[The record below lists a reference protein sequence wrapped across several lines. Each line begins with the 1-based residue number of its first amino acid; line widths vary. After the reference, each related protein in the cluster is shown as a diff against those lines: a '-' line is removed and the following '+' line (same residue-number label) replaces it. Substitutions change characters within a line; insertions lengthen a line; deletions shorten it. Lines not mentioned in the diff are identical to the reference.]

1 MCVCLCLSSA
11 IYAIDPQQLLAK
23 SHRSKCCA
31 NWRSYEMSQGANMIQ
46 VDEVKFLRN
55 CAKQNSCH

>member
-1 MCVCLCLSSA
+1 
-11 IYAIDPQQLLAK
+11 
-23 SHRSKCCA
+23 
-31 NWRSYEMSQGANMIQ
+31 MSQGANMIQ